1 MTFDRNPLARR
12 LKCKFSGK
20 TQVFFLLTFSLL
32 LTACSSVNPI
42 PPAIA
47 TQPTTPSVEAR
58 TSDVLRIF
66 NSQAPSLLNPH
77 LSLGAKDT
85 EPSRI
90 AYEPLATVDRD
101 GVIIPVLASEIPSI
115 ENGDLAE
122 DGRSVTWR
130 LKKDLTWSD
139 GEPFTADDV
148 VFTFEYATNPDVKAV
163 TASIYNVIETIDILD
178 PYSVR
183 INFKTPNPGWATP
196 FVGYRGLI
204 LPKHIFQ
211 EYNGAN
217 AREAPANTLPVGTG
231 PYRVMP
237 PGIKP
242 QEVLLLGTQL
252 VETNKIVFEPNPYYR
267 DPDKLAFSRIEW
279 RGGGTNQEA
288 ARLVLEDGGAD
299 YVYNLDQLPPDTLV
313 EMESKG
319 VGSLVVNFGTNVE
332 RIALNRTDPK
342 RQTSSGERSSLEY
355 PHPFFSDLRV
365 RQAFAH
371 AIDRESIAALYG
383 PSGRSETNNLV
394 APPQYASSATFYDYS
409 LTKSKALLDDA
420 GWVDSN
426 GDGFRDKDGV
436 KMKVVFQA
444 YVGSIAQQT
453 QQIIK
458 QDLEK
463 LDIEVE
469 LKIVDS
475 AIMFAPGATNPDS
488 AFRFNADMMEFAIRS
503 PSPDPSPYMRYWTCA
518 AIPQEANNWA
528 GLNLERFCSP
538 EYDDLHAKSASELDP
553 DIRTQLF
560 IEMNDLLVN
569 DVVMIP
575 IIFLAEV
582 RGVSSTIEGVN
593 LTAWDRDTWNI
604 VEWRR
609 VTP

>member
-1 MTFDRNPLARR
+1 MILDAPHKRKYPGGRLIFLA
-12 LKCKFSGK
+12 
-20 TQVFFLLTFSLL
+20 LLVSLL
-32 LTACSSVNPI
+32 LSACTGSS
-42 PPAIA
+42 
-47 TQPTTPSVEAR
+47 PTLAPTSTPFPTEETTGAQGA
-58 TSDVLRIF
+58 DILRIF

-90 AYEPLATVDRD
+90 TYEPLATVDQE
-101 GVIIPVLASEIPSI
+101 GKIIPVLAADIPSL
-115 ENGDLAE
+115 ENGGLSQ
-122 DGRSVTWR
+122 DGKSVTWKLR
-130 LKKDLTWSD
+130 QGIRWSD
-139 GEPFTADDV
+139 GKPFTAEDV
-148 VFTFEYATNPDVKAV
+148 RFTYQYATNPDVKAV
-163 TASIYNVIETIDILD
+163 TASIYNVIESIDLID
-178 PYSVR
+178 PYTVKL
-183 INFKTPNPGWATP
+183 NFKEPNPGWATP

-204 LPKHIFQ
+204 LPQHIF
-211 EYNGAN
+211 EDYNGAN

-231 PYRVMP
+231 PYRVLP

-267 DPDKLAFSRIEW
+267 DLESLAFSRIDW
-279 RGGGTNQEA
+279 RGGGTPQEA
-288 ARLVLEDGGAD
+288 ARLVLVDGGAD
-299 YVYNLDQLPPDTLV
+299 YAYNLDQLLPATLV
-313 EMESKG
+313 EMEANE
-319 VGSLVVNFGTNVE
+319 VGALVVNFGTNVE
-332 RIALNRTDPK
+332 RIALNRTDPT
-342 RQTSSGERSSLEY
+342 QETATGERSSLEF

-371 AIDRESIAALYG
+371 AIDREAIAALYG
-383 PSGRSETNNLV
+383 PSGRAETNNLV
-394 APPQYASSATFYDYS
+394 APPQYLSTADFYDFD
-409 LTKSKALLDDA
+409 LDKANALLDEA
-420 GWVDSN
+420 GWIDSN

-458 QDLEK
+458 KALET
-463 LDIEVE
+463 LGIEVE

-488 AFRFNADMMEFAIRS
+488 AFRFNADIMEFAIRS

-528 GLNLERFCSP
+528 GLNLERFCST
-538 EYDDLHAKSASELDP
+538 EYDALHAQAASELDP
-553 DIRTQLF
+553 DVRAQLF
-560 IEMNDLLVN
+560 IQMNDLLVQ

-582 RGVSSTIEGVN
+582 RGVSRTIEGVN

-604 VEWRR
+604 NEWRR
-609 VTP
+609 ISP